1 MIMVFNV
8 TFNNISVIFWQ
19 SVLLTVMNLIVYQNK
34 NFAQIYKKKY
44 VMYKVV
50 QNFLTTK
57 PINIKKKNLLNDKCA
72 SDYTQD
78 KMVDPH
84 TNIKHYD

>member
-1 MIMVFNV
+1 MHKFI
-8 TFNNISVIFWQ
+8 
-19 SVLLTVMNLIVYQNK
+19 
-34 NFAQIYKKKY
+34 KKKCN
-44 VMYKVV
+44 V
-50 QNFLTTK
+50 QGNAKILTTK

-84 TNIKHYD
+84 TNIKHYDW